1 MNFQNRGYFKV
12 LLHEPTTQPLGL
24 VEGRHSIRV
33 IATVDEGLEYKVGFI
48 TFQSAE
54 ANGAMSIPAET
65 LRKQFHLQTGDLFRV
80 SEIREWI
87 ARANAL
93 YPERGKNAVMAPDF
107 TFNDAQHTLNVTFHV
122 KEAAK

>member
-80 SEIREWI
+80 SEIRE
-87 ARANAL
+87 
-93 YPERGKNAVMAPDF
+93 
-107 TFNDAQHTLNVTFHV
+107 
-122 KEAAK
+122 